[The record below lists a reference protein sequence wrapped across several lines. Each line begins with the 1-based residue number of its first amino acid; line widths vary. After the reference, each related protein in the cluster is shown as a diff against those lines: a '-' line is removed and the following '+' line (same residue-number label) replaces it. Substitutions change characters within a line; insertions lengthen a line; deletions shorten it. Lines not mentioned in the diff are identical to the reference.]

1 LSSADDRAVACAAL
15 AMASDRA
22 DDLARL
28 PLAQLV
34 ERAKGGDR
42 AASDELF
49 RRLTPDV
56 LARVRR
62 KMSGKLR
69 ASEQSVD
76 IEQSVLGDL
85 FDNLERVDF
94 RSEAEFHA
102 LLEKYVVNKLREKN
116 RRQGYGDRSPDRV
129 VPVGPTDA
137 DDSLER
143 GVDPADPGDSPS
155 MFVAANERRERVLAF
170 VAQLPERERRLVTLR
185 DIEQRDWDEIVEMS
199 GESTKKAAQQCHARA
214 QARLAALMVDED
226 DEL

>member
-1 LSSADDRAVACAAL
+1 
-15 AMASDRA
+15 MASDDA

-28 PLAQLV
+28 PLAALV
-34 ERAKGGDR
+34 ERAKSGDR

-62 KMSGKLR
+62 KMGGKLR

-76 IEQSVLGDL
+76 IEQSVLGHL
-85 FDNLERVDF
+85 FDNLERIDF
-94 RSEAEFHA
+94 RTEGEFHA
-102 LLEKYVVNKLREKN
+102 LLEKYVVNKLREKT
-116 RRQGYGDRSPDRV
+116 RRQDYGDRSPDRV
-129 VPVGPTDA
+129 VPVGPTGG
-137 DDSLER
+137 DDSMER
-143 GVDPADPGDSPS
+143 GVDPAHSGNSPS
-155 MFVAANERRERVLAF
+155 MVVEAGERRDRVLAF

-185 DIEQRDWDEIVEMS
+185 DIEQRDWDEVVRLS

-226 DEL
+226 DHT